1 MVGVMLASVR
11 WGFRIITVT
20 TTDIVDMMPSEHSS
34 DDIKWDQNISKPIRD
49 TINANTLLI

>member
-1 MVGVMLASVR
+1 MVGVTLASVR

-49 TINANTLLI
+49 TINANMLLI